1 MLMRWTLPPLQT
13 CWNRK
18 ASETWHDIVLSAPI
32 SRSLRPGPDAQP
44 RKATSYLV
52 GNPLFAETAL
62 SLWPNDVTQRLHS
75 SEAFTAASPFTLR
88 FSIIHGNMHGQG
100 SHSQTPKPLLLHH
113 QFWLMSP
120 SLTDPFILQTSAWP
134 SFWGSSLYF
143 LVNSSLPTL
152 SDLWPTSKTK
162 ELASHIPV
170 LLKGRVFDVLLTAFF
185 FFFSFDM
192 ISYSH
197 AKWLN
202 WKVCESSE
210 RKCIWAV
217 QKKLTGWKSLN
228 PGDAYC
234 SLNQIVLAAK
244 VNGFPPW
251 FAQPVPPWP
260 RLSPHIVL
268 TSITLCHDPSLPIF
282 LQDARQKNADGQR

>member
-1 MLMRWTLPPLQT
+1 MCWNVNAVNAPPPQT

-32 SRSLRPGPDAQP
+32 SRSLRLGPDAQP

-62 SLWPNDVTQRLHS
+62 SLWPNDVSQRLHS

-120 SLTDPFILQTSAWP
+120 SLTDPFILQTLAWP

-143 LVNSSLPTL
+143 LVNFSLPTL
-152 SDLWPTSKTK
+152 SDLWPTSKRK

-170 LLKGRVFDVLLTAFF
+170 LSKGRVFYWFYWLP
-185 FFFSFDM
+185 FFSQLMWYLIPTLNDW
-192 ISYSH
+192 IEKCVSH
-197 AKWLN
+197 QRGNAFERSKKRWQDE
-202 WKVCESSE
+202 KVW
-210 RKCIWAV
+210 I
-217 QKKLTGWKSLN
+217 
-228 PGDAYC
+228 
-234 SLNQIVLAAK
+234 
-244 VNGFPPW
+244 
-251 FAQPVPPWP
+251 PVTPT
-260 RLSPHIVL
+260 VV
-268 TSITLCHDPSLPIF
+268 
-282 LQDARQKNADGQR
+282 